1 MFDVVVMA
9 RAHQTTLTIP
19 VGPQQ
24 EGPDRSALDG
34 PTILDTGDL
43 ATHHQ
48 EPCML
53 IPTTDVSDLRVDLT
67 GKVAVITGGGSG
79 IGTAIAERYR
89 ASGAVVVIVDRDLA
103 AAQRVVSR
111 LGGGASAAECDV
123 TSSASVREAVERI
136 VASHGRI
143 DLLINCAGIAR
154 LAPAEELTDAA
165 WASTLAVNLTGT
177 YLMSREV
184 GARMLAQ
191 GGGKIINLA
200 SQAGTVALPGHAAY
214 CASKAGVIGLTRVL
228 ALEWAGRG
236 VTANTISPTVVL
248 TPLGISAWDNP
259 AGEAHMAEIP
269 VGRFAMPDEIAAV
282 AAFLAS
288 RAADMINGADLVV
301 DGGFTIR

>member
-1 MFDVVVMA
+1 
-9 RAHQTTLTIP
+9 
-19 VGPQQ
+19 
-24 EGPDRSALDG
+24 
-34 PTILDTGDL
+34 
-43 ATHHQ
+43 
-48 EPCML
+48 ML
-53 IPTTDVSDLRVDLT
+53 IPPTTDVSDLRVDLD
-67 GKVAVITGGGSG
+67 GKVAVVTGGASG

-89 ASGAVVVIVDRDLA
+89 ASGATVVIVDRDLDA
-103 AAQRVVSR
+103 ARQVVSR
-111 LGGGASAAECDV
+111 LGGGATATGCDV
-123 TSSASVREAVERI
+123 TSGESVRAAVGSIVER
-136 VASHGRI
+136 HGQI
-143 DLLINCAGIAR
+143 DVLVNCAGIAR

-165 WASTLAVNLTGT
+165 WTSTLAVNLTGT
-177 YLMSREV
+177 YLVSREV
-184 GARMLAQ
+184 GARMLAR
-191 GGGKIINLA
+191 GRGKIINLA

-269 VGRFAMPDEIAAV
+269 VGRFAMPDEIAAA

-288 RAADMINGADLVV
+288 NAADMINGADLVI